1 MKETMAMRA
10 PLLERLEELLDRG
23 GTKKDVALLAVS
35 AVALGFSF
43 FAPETLPF
51 NPAWIAI
58 VLCGAPIILGA
69 VIGLVTEFDIK
80 ADVLV
85 SLALIAAVAIGE
97 DFAAG
102 EVALIMQLGALL
114 EDLTVAKARAGIER
128 LVHLSPRTARI
139 VRDGVETVVAAE
151 DVQVGDVLRVLPGET
166 VAVEVETRF
175 KVKEVDNGES
185 KQGEDTSSKL
195 SLVCTYYRLTMNG
208 KELVEIDVLNMI
220 EKVNGVDRLDQHR
233 RNIGL

>member
-139 VRDGVETVVAAE
+139 VRDGVKPSSPPRTCRWETCCACCPAKPWRWTAPSWK
-151 DVQVGDVLRVLPGET
+151 DAPP
-166 VAVEVETRF
+166 
-175 KVKEVDNGES
+175 S
-185 KQGEDTSSKL
+185 TS
-195 SLVCTYYRLTMNG
+195 R
-208 KELVEIDVLNMI
+208 
-220 EKVNGVDRLDQHR
+220 
-233 RNIGL
+233 

>member
-1 MKETMAMRA
+1 MTRRA
-10 PLLERLEELLDRG
+10 PLLERLEALLERV

-114 EDLTVAKARAGIER
+114 EDLTVA
-128 LVHLSPRTARI
+128 
-139 VRDGVETVVAAE
+139 
-151 DVQVGDVLRVLPGET
+151 
-166 VAVEVETRF
+166 
-175 KVKEVDNGES
+175 
-185 KQGEDTSSKL
+185 
-195 SLVCTYYRLTMNG
+195 
-208 KELVEIDVLNMI
+208 
-220 EKVNGVDRLDQHR
+220 
-233 RNIGL
+233 

>member
-114 EDLTVAKARAGIER
+114 EDLTALSFSRCVDYNPSDEAVTICGLDQPEAAVR
-128 LVHLSPRTARI
+128 LNYLTDSGTEAELVLSVGDRLPDRSGRYAQLEDDTTIYLLETALLDPLMR
-139 VRDGVETVVAAE
+139 VAA
-151 DVQVGDVLRVLPGET
+151 
-166 VAVEVETRF
+166 
-175 KVKEVDNGES
+175 S
-185 KQGEDTSSKL
+185 
-195 SLVCTYYRLTMNG
+195 
-208 KELVEIDVLNMI
+208 
-220 EKVNGVDRLDQHR
+220 
-233 RNIGL
+233 GLEG

>member
-128 LVHLSPRTARI
+128 RASCATVWKPSSPPRTCRW
-139 VRDGVETVVAAE
+139 ETCCACCPAKPWRWTAPSWK
-151 DVQVGDVLRVLPGET
+151 DAPP
-166 VAVEVETRF
+166 
-175 KVKEVDNGES
+175 S
-185 KQGEDTSSKL
+185 TS
-195 SLVCTYYRLTMNG
+195 R
-208 KELVEIDVLNMI
+208 
-220 EKVNGVDRLDQHR
+220 
-233 RNIGL
+233 

>member
-80 ADVLV
+80 ATC
-85 SLALIAAVAIGE
+85 SYRSRSSRRWPS
-97 DFAAG
+97 
-102 EVALIMQLGALL
+102 
-114 EDLTVAKARAGIER
+114 ART
-128 LVHLSPRTARI
+128 SPPAR
-139 VRDGVETVVAAE
+139 
-151 DVQVGDVLRVLPGET
+151 
-166 VAVEVETRF
+166 
-175 KVKEVDNGES
+175 
-185 KQGEDTSSKL
+185 
-195 SLVCTYYRLTMNG
+195 
-208 KELVEIDVLNMI
+208 
-220 EKVNGVDRLDQHR
+220 
-233 RNIGL
+233 

>member
-85 SLALIAAVAIGE
+85 SLALIAAVAIGGTSMSGGKAVVVGTLIGALVMQVITTMMNMNNI
-97 DFAAG
+97 FYAYALVVKSAIIV
-102 EVALIMQLGALL
+102 VALYLQ
-114 EDLTVAKARAGIER
+114 R
-128 LVHLSPRTARI
+128 
-139 VRDGVETVVAAE
+139 
-151 DVQVGDVLRVLPGET
+151 
-166 VAVEVETRF
+166 
-175 KVKEVDNGES
+175 
-185 KQGEDTSSKL
+185 
-195 SLVCTYYRLTMNG
+195 
-208 KELVEIDVLNMI
+208 
-220 EKVNGVDRLDQHR
+220 EKG
-233 RNIGL
+233 

>member
-69 VIGLVTEFDIK
+69 VIGLVRSST
-80 ADVLV
+80 
-85 SLALIAAVAIGE
+85 SRPTCSYRLALIAG
-97 DFAAG
+97 G
-102 EVALIMQLGALL
+102 GPS
-114 EDLTVAKARAGIER
+114 ART
-128 LVHLSPRTARI
+128 SPPAR
-139 VRDGVETVVAAE
+139 
-151 DVQVGDVLRVLPGET
+151 
-166 VAVEVETRF
+166 
-175 KVKEVDNGES
+175 
-185 KQGEDTSSKL
+185 
-195 SLVCTYYRLTMNG
+195 
-208 KELVEIDVLNMI
+208 
-220 EKVNGVDRLDQHR
+220 
-233 RNIGL
+233 

>member
-1 MKETMAMRA
+1 MAV
-10 PLLERLEELLDRG
+10 ELLQTGAVERTVRLDPRTKLVLLVSVSTALLVG
-23 GTKKDVALLAVS
+23 GSGPVMDAARVLMLLAPFALLAVS

-166 VAVEVETRF
+166 VAVDGTVLEGRTSIDEPVMT
-175 KVKEVDNGES
+175 GE
-185 KQGEDTSSKL
+185 
-195 SLVCTYYRLTMNG
+195 
-208 KELVEIDVLNMI
+208 
-220 EKVNGVDRLDQHR
+220 
-233 RNIGL
+233 

>member
-128 LVHLSPRTARI
+128 LRALSAPPGSSPRPGSCICRPARRASCATVWKPSSPPRTCRWETCCACCPAKPWRWTAPSWK
-139 VRDGVETVVAAE
+139 DA
-151 DVQVGDVLRVLPGET
+151 PP
-166 VAVEVETRF
+166 
-175 KVKEVDNGES
+175 S
-185 KQGEDTSSKL
+185 TS
-195 SLVCTYYRLTMNG
+195 R
-208 KELVEIDVLNMI
+208 
-220 EKVNGVDRLDQHR
+220 
-233 RNIGL
+233 